1 MSIASNRRDRALLL
15 LQIAEECPQFKEQA
29 ASLAYEWF
37 INAAIE
43 GQLRAPGR
51 KRNPGQF
58 EEEWSILIERIA
70 LAMR

>member
-1 MSIASNRRDRALLL
+1 MQITSNWRDRALLL
-15 LQIAEECPQFKEQA
+15 LQIAEECPQLKEQA

-43 GQLRAPGR
+43 DRLRAPGR

-58 EEEWSILIERIA
+58 EKDWSVLIRRIA
-70 LAMR
+70 LAML